1 MLQRVGGLLSH
12 AWWLLLLALVGSC
25 RPEAGSKLNGAGR
38 SPSAPAADT
47 VSAGEREAVL
57 AELRTY
63 YRDFS
68 ARDWSAYAAHF
79 WPGATLS
86 TIWTPPGEAQ
96 PRVMVTTVPEF
107 VRQAPLG
114 PGSQPIFR
122 ERMLGADVR
131 VRHNLAHVWAHYEVQ
146 FGTPDS
152 LAVWRGIDAFTLMA
166 HGGRWRIVALAYT
179 DE

>member
-1 MLQRVGGLLSH
+1 MVC
-12 AWWLLLLALVGSC
+12 AWWLLLLTLVGGC
-25 RPEAGSKLNGAGR
+25 RTGGGSRLNGAGR
-38 SPSAPAADT
+38 SPPAPVADT
-47 VSAGEREAVL
+47 VAAGDREAVL
-57 AELRTY
+57 REVRSY

-79 WPGATLS
+79 WPGATMS
-86 TIWTPPGEAQ
+86 TVWTPPGEAQ
-96 PRVMVTTVPEF
+96 PRVMVMSVPEF

-114 PGSQPIFR
+114 PGSKPVFR
-122 ERMLGADVR
+122 ERMLGAEVR
-131 VRHNLAHVWAHYEVQ
+131 LGRNLAHVWAHYEVQ

-166 HGGRWRIVALAYT
+166 HGGRWRIAALAYT